1 MILIFSSADNLWR
14 SLVMKTWKPA
24 LQFIIETVVKFAML
38 NKSIVSGLYVLPEL
52 KDIQFNVEVSE
63 NYALL
68 EDEEEEKA
76 ADISEINANARSRKS
91 YIKKWRREEFK
102 TDEQIDDELMQIAL
116 ENNMF
121 DSLSMNTQIQGE
133 LEKIG
138 TEQQV
143 EKNVQQ
149 IETQTKFEEE

>member
-1 MILIFSSADNLWR
+1 
-14 SLVMKTWKPA
+14 
-24 LQFIIETVVKFAML
+24 ML

>member
-1 MILIFSSADNLWR
+1 
-14 SLVMKTWKPA
+14 MK
-24 LQFIIETVVKFAML
+24 
-38 NKSIVSGLYVLPEL
+38 Y
-52 KDIQFNVEVSE
+52 DIQFNVEVSE